1 MNIKNPMNMISFSS
15 SLKIINMNNE
25 TNNKNN
31 EWLDFQVRA
40 YTKKELALM
49 YFPNSLP
56 RTAAK
61 HLIAWIQRCTPLW
74 NKLQKAGY
82 QKMSKSFTPN
92 QVKDIVYY
100 LGEP

>member
-1 MNIKNPMNMISFSS
+1 
-15 SLKIINMNNE
+15 
-25 TNNKNN
+25 
-31 EWLDFQVRA
+31 
-40 YTKKELALM
+40 M
-49 YFPNSLP
+49 YFPDSTP

-61 HLIAWIQRCTPLW
+61 HLVAWIQRCTPLW